1 MAKGFLKDTKA
12 ELKKVVWPTGKQIV
26 NNTVWVVSLVI
37 IVSVVVLLIDLVLK
51 FGDAKLWDLIT
62 KWIG

>member
-26 NNTVWVVSLVI
+26 NNTAWVVSLVV

-51 FGDAKLWDLIT
+51 FVDAKLWDFIAKLI
-62 KWIG
+62 G